1 MRTLSASE
9 ARRQLYRLID
19 LVASEHEPV
28 LIAGKRNNAVLVG
41 EEDWRSI
48 RETLYLTA
56 MPGMAESIKV
66 GLATPAEE
74 MAGELQ
80 W

>member
-1 MRTLSASE
+1 MGTLSASE

-28 LIAGKRNNAVLVG
+28 LIAGKRNSAVLVG
-41 EEDWRSI
+41 EEDWRAI
-48 RETLYLTA
+48 RETLHLA
-56 MPGMAESIKV
+56 SVPGMTESIKE
-66 GLATPAEE
+66 GLSTPAEE
-74 MAGELQ
+74 MATELD